1 MCKYCE
7 YTADARFGAN
17 MLDDNYSEGEGY
29 CHGAGGDTQYEQGYQ
44 MGYDDGYAAAEIAA
58 YNEGYDEGRICERS
72 LILEEKDSKN

>member
-1 MCKYCE
+1 MVLV
-7 YTADARFGAN
+7 A
-17 MLDDNYSEGEGY
+17 M
-29 CHGAGGDTQYEQGYQ
+29 QGYQ